1 MTVCSDKS
9 SHILGSGTRTQ
20 RCHVDCP
27 GEVVLGQLKACV
39 HTNSIAQLVT
49 QDTLFAVVGQFEQ
62 VEAS

>member
-1 MTVCSDKS
+1 MTDVCSDKS
-9 SHILGSGTRTQ
+9 SHILGSGSRTQ
-20 RCHVDCP
+20 RSDCP